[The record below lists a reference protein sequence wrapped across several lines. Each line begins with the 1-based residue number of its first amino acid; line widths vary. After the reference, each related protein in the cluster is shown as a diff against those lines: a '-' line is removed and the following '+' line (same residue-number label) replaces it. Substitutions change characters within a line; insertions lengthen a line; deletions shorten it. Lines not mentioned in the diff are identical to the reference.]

1 MSEVE
6 VVAATGGRSLAAGRY
21 PLPMR
26 LAILTDVHGNR
37 PALEAVLADIRAAS
51 PDATFNL
58 GDTVWGMADPA
69 GAWALQRE
77 HAPPTVRGN
86 TDEYLLAHPAEL
98 EADTRASREFLEGQ
112 LGGVPPELAALP
124 RTALVGEG
132 EVLLAHGSPQDASE
146 ALFHL
151 PDGEK
156 LARLQD
162 WPGVRVVVVGHTH
175 TEAIWTRD
183 GVTLVNAG
191 AVSRQK
197 DGDPAARWVLLERR
211 AGVWNVTFRRTPY
224 DTEAAAKWAEAHA
237 PDGGAEASMVRTGL
251 RP

>member
-1 MSEVE
+1 
-6 VVAATGGRSLAAGRY
+6 
-21 PLPMR
+21 MR

-37 PALEAVLADIRAAS
+37 PALEAVLEDLRAAS

-86 TDEYLLAHPAEL
+86 TDESLLSDPGEL
-98 EADTRASREFLEGQ
+98 RAGTRAYREFLEEQ

-124 RTALVGEG
+124 LTALVGEG
-132 EVLLAHGSPQDASE
+132 EVLLAHGSPQDAWE

-151 PDGEK
+151 SDEER
-156 LARLQD
+156 LARVGE
-162 WPGVRVVVVGHTH
+162 WPGARVVVVGHTH
-175 TEAIWTRD
+175 TEAIWTRG
-183 GVTLVNAG
+183 GVTFVNAG

-211 AGVWNVTFRRTPY
+211 AGVWNVTFRRVPY
-224 DTEAAAKWAEAHA
+224 DTEAAAKWAGAHA
-237 PDGGAEASMVRTGL
+237 LDGGAEAYMVRTGL